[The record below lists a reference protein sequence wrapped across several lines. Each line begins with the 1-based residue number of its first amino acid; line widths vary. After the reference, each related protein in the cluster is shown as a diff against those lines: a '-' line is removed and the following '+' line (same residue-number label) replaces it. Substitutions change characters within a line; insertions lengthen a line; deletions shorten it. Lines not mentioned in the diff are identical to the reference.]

1 MNRKR
6 RIDRAVYFAGYI
18 LSLAVLLTLIFGDF
32 GNLGMKRASAADKRT
47 VKVAFFPM
55 GGYNEYDRDGNP
67 AGMDVEYLENLCEYV
82 NWDIEYVACESWDKA
97 LQMVLDREVD
107 LLGSAQYSNER
118 AELYEYAN
126 LASGYTF
133 GAIAVK
139 SASKL
144 AYEDFDAMSDI
155 TYGVVKTY
163 IRKGEFY
170 DYLADHG
177 IRRPKV
183 IEYEDTAALQE
194 ALQGSEIDAL
204 VHSLTEI
211 REGQRVI
218 GRFAPMPFYYIS
230 WQGNDDLMR
239 ELNQGVADIK
249 MNHPGLENELTVKYY
264 DSRLDQTI
272 LLTNEEKQFINENES
287 LKVGYFDDFYP
298 FVYESDGECKGLA
311 RQILEEVSVSTGFR
325 LSYVKVESI
334 AEAEKLLKNGGID
347 ILSCFGE
354 AAWTIK
360 EERLALTKKYAQA
373 PYVIVMKKN
382 SKKESISTIAV
393 EKGIASENKV
403 VDFVNEGTEV
413 ITFETQYDC
422 LREVKS
428 GKVDAAMCDGYL
440 AEYLLGTDFN
450 FNNMEIYSVLSD
462 SHLLYMMVR
471 DEGTP
476 LLNILNKE
484 LLEVSDKM
492 VSDYMLQDNF
502 YSKMSIGN
510 FVREN
515 SIIIIGILCAVAILV
530 ILVLFRMLKN
540 SKRIQVLMYKDTD
553 LDTWNLNYLK
563 YRASLL
569 LSSDKNYAVIYTD
582 ISQYKRYNALYGW
595 QSGKRILELFIE
607 VASQELDAEK
617 ELYAR
622 NYGSHFVLFIKYEDM
637 GALEKRLKDFERK
650 ISSRIYDEIQ
660 IHMAVVM
667 GVCSVPKEV
676 SDIELPLSYS
686 IQAADSIKG
695 SYSNG
700 IQIYD
705 EGLSSQLKEHD
716 EREKLLESVDINQD
730 FVAYYQAK
738 VDIRNEQV
746 IGAEALV
753 RFKDPTDNG
762 AIKAP
767 GFFVPYYEQTGKIT
781 EIDFF
786 VMEAVCKMLRRRI
799 DEGKRVV
806 PVSCNFSRLHF
817 IREDFAENFEA
828 MVNKYQVPKDLI
840 EVEITETLVMEE
852 LEQQKIMET
861 VEILKKKGVHLSID
875 DFGSG
880 YSSLGVFEQ
889 IPASVIKL
897 DRSFLLNNE
906 NRGRQVK
913 IMRNIVNLAHDLDA
927 QVVCEGVETEKDA
940 ELMMEIGAYVA
951 QGYRYC
957 KPIPE
962 EEFEKMLERA

>member
-18 LSLAVLLTLIFGDF
+18 LSLAVLLTLILGDF

-194 ALQGSEIDAL
+194 ALQGNEIDAL

>member
-6 RIDRAVYFAGYI
+6 RIDRAVYFVGYI
-18 LSLAVLLTLIFGDF
+18 LSLAVLLTLILGDF
-32 GNLGMKRASAADKRT
+32 GNLGMKSASAADKRT

-194 ALQGSEIDAL
+194 ALQGNEIDAL

>member
-1 MNRKR
+1 M
-6 RIDRAVYFAGYI
+6 AGKKKNGKITRFVVCI
-18 LSLAVLLTLIFGDF
+18 LSLFVLLVLSA
-32 GNLGMKRASAADKRT
+32 GNLGIISARAAEKRT
-47 VKVAFFPM
+47 VRVAFFPM
-55 GGYNEYDRDGNP
+55 EGYNEYDKEGNP

-82 NWDIEYVACESWDKA
+82 DWEIEYVKCESWDQA
-97 LQMVLDREVD
+97 LQMVLDKEAD
-107 LLGSAQYSNER
+107 LLGSAQYSAER
-118 AELYEYAN
+118 AALYQYAN

-139 SASKL
+139 SDSKL
-144 AYEDFDAMSDI
+144 AYGDFDAMSDI

-163 IRKGEFY
+163 IRRDEFY
-170 DYLADHG
+170 NYLADNG
-177 IRRPKV
+177 IYSPKV
-183 IEYEDTAALQE
+183 REYEDTAALYD
-194 ALQGSEIDAL
+194 ALEKNEIDAL

-211 REGQRVI
+211 REGNRVI

-230 WQGNDDLMR
+230 WQGNDDVMR

-249 MNHPGLENELTVKYY
+249 MNRPDLENELTVKYY

-272 LLTNEEKQFINENES
+272 LLTNEEKQFISENEN
-287 LKVGYFDDFYP
+287 LTVGYFTNCYP
-298 FVYESDGECKGLA
+298 FAYESDGECKGLA
-311 RQILEEVSVSTGFR
+311 RQVLEEVAVSTGFKF
-325 LSYVKVESI
+325 SYVKVDNM
-334 AEAEKLLKNGGID
+334 AEAEKLVKEGSID
-347 ILSCFGE
+347 ILSSFGE
-354 AAWTIK
+354 AAWSVK
-360 EERLALTKKYAQA
+360 GDGLALTKTYAQA

-382 SKKESISTIAV
+382 SKAESIEKIAV
-393 EKGIASENKV
+393 EKGIASESKV
-403 VDFVNEGTEV
+403 MEFVGEDTKIN
-413 ITFETQYDC
+413 TFDTQYDC
-422 LREVKS
+422 LRGVKS
-428 GKVDAAMCDGYL
+428 GEADAAMCDGYL
-440 AEYLLGTDFN
+440 AEYLLGTDFH

-471 DEGTP
+471 DENTP

-502 YSKMSIGN
+502 YSRMSIGN
-510 FVREN
+510 FVREH
-515 SIIIIGILCAVAILV
+515 SMIIIGILCAVAFLIIFILY
-530 ILVLFRMLKN
+530 RMLKN
-540 SKRIQVLMYKDTD
+540 SRRIQVLMYKDTE
-553 LDTWNLNYLK
+553 LDIWNLNYLK
-563 YRASLL
+563 YRASLR
-569 LSSDKNYAVIYTD
+569 LSGDAKYAVVYTD
-582 ISQYKRYNALYGW
+582 ICQFKRYDALYGW
-595 QSGKRILELFIE
+595 QASKRVLELFIE
-607 VASQELDAEK
+607 VLGRELDDDK

-622 NYGSHFVLFIKYEDM
+622 NYGSHFVLFVKYEDLK
-637 GALEKRLKDFERK
+637 ALEERLINLEDK
-650 ISSRIYDEIQ
+650 ISHRIYEEVQ
-660 IHMAVVM
+660 IHMAVAM
-667 GVCSVPKEV
+667 GVCSVQKGS
-676 SDIELPLSYS
+676 SDIDLPLSYS
-686 IQAADSIKG
+686 IQAADSLKG
-695 SYSNG
+695 SYANV

-705 EGLSSQLKEHD
+705 EDLSVQLKEHD
-716 EREKLLESVDINQD
+716 EREKLLEAVDINKD

-753 RFKDPTDNG
+753 RFKDPTDQG
-762 AIKAP
+762 RIKAP

-786 VMEAVCKMLRRRI
+786 VMESVCKMLRRRI

-817 IREDFAENFEA
+817 IKEGFAESFEA
-828 MVNKYQVPKDLI
+828 MMNKYQVPKDLI

-852 LEQQKIMET
+852 LEQQKIKET
-861 VEILKKKGVHLSID
+861 VDILKENGVHLSID

-906 NRGRQVK
+906 NRKRQVK
-913 IMRNIVNLAHDLDA
+913 IMRNIVHLAQDLDA

-962 EEFEKMLERA
+962 EAFEKMLDE